1 MVKITHYEVY
11 TDSGEGWKLEDRFS
25 SDQRHEAINLSKEK
39 EQEKLKVKII
49 RETFDVQD
57 NSYQETVEYV
67 SGLRN
72 GKPKLPAPKPVSSV
86 DVRSYLGEGA
96 GEGEAFSSQAEAT
109 PGEIFK
115 AVLKLLSIIVLSIV
129 FSNLLVTLLTPLVED
144 FVPEE
149 EVRAVLFVLFFIIFL
164 AWPFL

>member
-11 TDSGEGWKLEDRFS
+11 TDKGDGWKLEDRFS
-25 SDQRHEAINLSKEK
+25 SEQRHEAINLSKEK

-67 SGLRN
+67 SGLKN
-72 GKPKLPAPKPVSSV
+72 GKAKSPAPKPVSSV
-86 DVRSYLGEGA
+86 DIRSYMATGEDEKLASG
-96 GEGEAFSSQAEAT
+96 QVEAT
-109 PGEIFK
+109 PGEMLK
-115 AVLKLLSIIVLSIV
+115 AVVKLITIIVLSLV

-144 FVPEE
+144 FVP
-149 EVRAVLFVLFFIIFL
+149 FG
-164 AWPFL
+164 